1 MTRRSIVAVV
11 LVLISLVV
19 VVPGL
24 IQPIITHSANM
35 MGRQVFAETRSIL
48 QTVKDLHESGN
59 YVVAGMILFFSVM
72 VPFIKAVLLGVV
84 GLLKPA
90 VPMRYRLFAF
100 VRGISKWAMAD
111 VFVVGVYI
119 AFLSAKATDALDAQL
134 HEGFYYFAAY
144 CLISLLSVQV
154 MHVEAPG
161 ESQAGAQLVSREE

>member
-1 MTRRSIVAVV
+1 MTRRNIIAVV

-24 IQPIITHSANM
+24 IQPIITLKAIM
-35 MGRQVFAETRSIL
+35 MNREVFAQTRSIL

-59 YVVAGMILFFSVM
+59 DLVAGMILFFSVM

-84 GLLKPA
+84 GLLKPTVA
-90 VPMRYRLFAF
+90 LRYRLFAF

-119 AFLSAKATDALDAQL
+119 AYLSAKATDALDAEL
-134 HEGFYYFAAY
+134 HEGFYYFTAY

-154 MHVEAPG
+154 MHVEQPQP
-161 ESQAGAQLVSREE
+161 SGASGA

>member
-1 MTRRSIVAVV
+1 MTRRNIIAVV
-11 LVLISLVV
+11 LVLVSLVV

-24 IQPIITHSANM
+24 IQPIITLSANM

-59 YVVAGMILFFSVM
+59 DLVAGMILFFSVL

-84 GLLKPA
+84 GVLKPTMA
-90 VPMRYRLFAF
+90 VRYRIFAF

-119 AFLSAKATDALDAQL
+119 AYLSAKATDALDAEL
-134 HEGFYYFAAY
+134 HEGFYYFTAY

-154 MHVEAPG
+154 MHVEQP
-161 ESQAGAQLVSREE
+161 QASGASGA

>member
-1 MTRRSIVAVV
+1 MTRRNIIAVV
-11 LVLISLVV
+11 LVVISLVV

-24 IQPIITHSANM
+24 IQPIITLKAIM

-59 YVVAGMILFFSVM
+59 DLVAGMILFFSVM

-84 GLLKPA
+84 GVLKPT
-90 VPMRYRLFAF
+90 VPVRYRIFAF

-119 AFLSAKATDALDAQL
+119 AYLSAKATDALDAEL
-134 HEGFYYFAAY
+134 HEGFYYFTAY

-154 MHVEAPG
+154 MHVEQPQQPRA
-161 ESQAGAQLVSREE
+161 SGA

>member
-1 MTRRSIVAVV
+1 MTRRNIVAVV
-11 LVLISLVV
+11 LVLVSLVV

-24 IQPIITHSANM
+24 IQPIITLSANM

-48 QTVKDLHESGN
+48 QTVKDLHDSGN
-59 YVVAGMILFFSVM
+59 DLVAGMILFFSVL

-84 GLLKPA
+84 GLLKPT
-90 VPMRYRLFAF
+90 VPVRYRLFAF

-119 AFLSAKATDALDAQL
+119 AYLSAKATDALDAQL
-134 HEGFYYFAAY
+134 HEGFYYFTAY

-154 MHVEAPG
+154 MHVEQPT
-161 ESQAGAQLVSREE
+161 AGGA

>member
-1 MTRRSIVAVV
+1 MTRRNIIAVV
-11 LVLISLVV
+11 LVLVSLVV

-24 IQPIITHSANM
+24 IQPIITLKAIM

-59 YVVAGMILFFSVM
+59 DLVAGMILFFSVL

-84 GLLKPA
+84 GLLRPT
-90 VPMRYRLFAF
+90 VPLRYRLFAF

-119 AFLSAKATDALDAQL
+119 AYLSAKATDALDAEL
-134 HEGFYYFAAY
+134 HEGFYFFTAY

-154 MHVEAPG
+154 MHVEQPQP
-161 ESQAGAQLVSREE
+161 SGASGA

>member
-1 MTRRSIVAVV
+1 MTRRNIVAVV
-11 LVLISLVV
+11 LVLVSLVV

-24 IQPIITHSANM
+24 IRPIITLSANM

-59 YVVAGMILFFSVM
+59 DLVAGLILFFSVL

-84 GLLKPA
+84 GLLRPT
-90 VPMRYRLFAF
+90 VPLRYRLFAF

-154 MHVEAPG
+154 MHVEPPRDP
-161 ESQAGAQLVSREE
+161 QAGGA

>member
-1 MTRRSIVAVV
+1 MTRRNMAAVV
-11 LVLISLVV
+11 LVLVSLVV

-24 IQPIITHSANM
+24 IQPIITLSANM

-59 YVVAGMILFFSVM
+59 DLVAGMILFFSVL

-90 VPMRYRLFAF
+90 VPVRYRLFAF

-119 AFLSAKATDALDAQL
+119 AYLSAKATDALDAQL
-134 HEGFYYFAAY
+134 HEGFYYFTAY

-154 MHVEAPG
+154 MHVEQPK
-161 ESQAGAQLVSREE
+161 AGGA

>member
-1 MTRRSIVAVV
+1 MTRRNIIAVV
-11 LVLISLVV
+11 LVVISLVV

-24 IQPIITHSANM
+24 IQPIITLKAIM
-35 MGRQVFAETRSIL
+35 MNREVFVQTRSIL

-59 YVVAGMILFFSVM
+59 DVVAGLILFFSVL

-84 GLLKPA
+84 GVLKPTVRA
-90 VPMRYRLFAF
+90 RYRIFAF

-119 AFLSAKATDALDAQL
+119 AYLSAKATDALDAEL
-134 HEGFYYFAAY
+134 HEGFYYFTAY

-154 MHVEAPG
+154 MHVEQP
-161 ESQAGAQLVSREE
+161 QASGANGA

>member
-1 MTRRSIVAVV
+1 MTRRNITAVV
-11 LVLISLVV
+11 LVVISLVV

-24 IQPIITHSANM
+24 IQPIITLSANM

-59 YVVAGMILFFSVM
+59 DLVAGMILFFSVL

-84 GLLKPA
+84 GVLKPA
-90 VPMRYRLFAF
+90 VPVRYRIFAF

-119 AFLSAKATDALDAQL
+119 AYLSAKATDALDAEL
-134 HEGFYYFAAY
+134 HEGFYYFTAY

-154 MHVEAPG
+154 MHVEQP
-161 ESQAGAQLVSREE
+161 QASGASGA

>member
-1 MTRRSIVAVV
+1 MTRRNIAAVV
-11 LVLISLVV
+11 LVLVSLVV

-24 IQPIITHSANM
+24 IQPIITLSANM

-59 YVVAGMILFFSVM
+59 DLVAGMILFFSVL

-84 GLLKPA
+84 GLLKPT
-90 VPMRYRLFAF
+90 VPVRYRLFAF

-119 AFLSAKATDALDAQL
+119 AYLSAKATDALDAEL
-134 HEGFYYFAAY
+134 HEGFYYFTAY

-154 MHVEAPG
+154 MQVEQPK
-161 ESQAGAQLVSREE
+161 AGGA

>member
-1 MTRRSIVAVV
+1 MTRRNIVAVA
-11 LVLISLVV
+11 LVVISLVV

-24 IQPIITHSANM
+24 IQPIITLSADM
-35 MGRQVFAETRSIL
+35 MGRQVFTQTRSIL
-48 QTVKDLHESGN
+48 QTVKDLHNSGN

-84 GLLKPA
+84 GVLKPTQPA
-90 VPMRYRLFAF
+90 RYRIFAF

-119 AFLSAKATDALDAQL
+119 AYLSAKATDALDAEL
-134 HEGFYYFAAY
+134 HGGFYYFTAY

-154 MHVEAPG
+154 MHVDQAPEG
-161 ESQAGAQLVSREE
+161 G

>member
-1 MTRRSIVAVV
+1 MTRRNIVAVV
-11 LVLISLVV
+11 LVVISLVV

-24 IQPIITHSANM
+24 IQPIITLSADM
-35 MGRQVFAETRSIL
+35 MGRQVFAQTRSIL
-48 QTVKDLHESGN
+48 QTVKDLHSSGN

-72 VPFIKAVLLGVV
+72 VPFVKAVLLGIV
-84 GLLKPA
+84 GLLKPTQPA
-90 VPMRYRLFAF
+90 RYRIFAF

-119 AFLSAKATDALDAQL
+119 AYLSAKATDALDAQL

-154 MHVEAPG
+154 MHVDRPK
-161 ESQAGAQLVSREE
+161 AGNA

>member
-1 MTRRSIVAVV
+1 MTRRNLFAVL

-24 IQPIITHSANM
+24 IQPIITLSANM

-59 YVVAGMILFFSVM
+59 YVVAGLILFFSVL

-84 GLLKPA
+84 GLLKPT
-90 VPMRYRLFAF
+90 VPLRYRIFAF

-119 AFLSAKATDALDAQL
+119 AYLSAKATDALDAEL
-134 HEGFYYFAAY
+134 HEGFYFFTAY

-154 MHVEAPG
+154 MLVERPQ
-161 ESQAGAQLVSREE
+161 EPPVSSA

>member
-1 MTRRSIVAVV
+1 MTRRNIIAVV
-11 LVLISLVV
+11 LVLVSLVV

-24 IQPIITHSANM
+24 IQPIITLSANM
-35 MGRQVFAETRSIL
+35 LGRQVFAETRSIL

-59 YVVAGMILFFSVM
+59 DLVAGMILFFSVL

-84 GLLKPA
+84 GLLKPT
-90 VPMRYRLFAF
+90 VSLRYRIFAF

-119 AFLSAKATDALDAQL
+119 AYLSAKATDALDAEL
-134 HEGFYYFAAY
+134 HEGFYYFTAY

-154 MHVEAPG
+154 MHIEQPQQSRA
-161 ESQAGAQLVSREE
+161 SGA

>member
-1 MTRRSIVAVV
+1 MTRRNIAAVV
-11 LVLISLVV
+11 LVLVSLVV

-24 IQPIITHSANM
+24 IQPIITLSANM

-59 YVVAGMILFFSVM
+59 DLVAGMILFFSVM
-72 VPFIKAVLLGVV
+72 VPFVKAVLLGVV
-84 GLLKPA
+84 GLLKPTRPA
-90 VPMRYRLFAF
+90 RYRLFAF

-119 AFLSAKATDALDAQL
+119 AYLSAKATDALDAQL
-134 HEGFYYFAAY
+134 HEGFYYFTAY

-154 MHVEAPG
+154 MHVEQPK
-161 ESQAGAQLVSREE
+161 AGGA

>member
-1 MTRRSIVAVV
+1 MTRRNILAVV
-11 LVLISLVV
+11 LVVISLVM

-24 IQPIITHSANM
+24 IQPIITLSADM
-35 MGRQVFAETRSIL
+35 MGRQVFAQTRSIL
-48 QTVKDLHESGN
+48 QTVKDLHSSGN

-72 VPFIKAVLLGVV
+72 VPFVKAVLLGVV
-84 GLLKPA
+84 GLLKPTQPA
-90 VPMRYRLFAF
+90 RYRIFAF

-119 AFLSAKATDALDAQL
+119 AYLSAKATDALDAQL

-154 MHVEAPG
+154 MHVDRPK
-161 ESQAGAQLVSREE
+161 AGNA

>member
-1 MTRRSIVAVV
+1 MTRRNIAAVV
-11 LVLISLVV
+11 LVLVSLVV

-24 IQPIITHSANM
+24 IQPIITLSANM

-59 YVVAGMILFFSVM
+59 DLVAGMILFFSVL

-84 GLLKPA
+84 GLLKPT
-90 VPMRYRLFAF
+90 VPVRYRLFAF

-119 AFLSAKATDALDAQL
+119 AYLSAKATDALDAQL
-134 HEGFYYFAAY
+134 HEGFYYFTAY

-154 MHVEAPG
+154 MHVEQPKAD
-161 ESQAGAQLVSREE
+161 GA